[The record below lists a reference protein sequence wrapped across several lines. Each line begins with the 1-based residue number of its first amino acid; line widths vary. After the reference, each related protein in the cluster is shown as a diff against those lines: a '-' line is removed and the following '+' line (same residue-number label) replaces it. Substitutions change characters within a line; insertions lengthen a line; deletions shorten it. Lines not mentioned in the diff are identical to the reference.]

1 MTELYLPYNVER
13 RFKSFCKINQISES
27 EALNFIVTD
36 YFKLLDENPRNARMV
51 NRDALKNNSD
61 FGDIKKLW

>member
-13 RFKSFCKINQISES
+13 RFRSFCKINSISES

-36 YFKLLDENPRNARMV
+36 YFKMLDDNPGNARMV
-51 NRDALKNNSD
+51 NRDSLIHNSD